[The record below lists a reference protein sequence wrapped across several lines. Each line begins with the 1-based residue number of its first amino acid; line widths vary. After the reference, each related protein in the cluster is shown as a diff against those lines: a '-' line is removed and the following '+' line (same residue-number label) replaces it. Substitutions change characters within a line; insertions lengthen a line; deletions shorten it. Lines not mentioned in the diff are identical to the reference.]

1 MLNKIYS
8 LTDDLSN
15 KFALYLCTSKDDSS
29 EEFAILKYGVFV
41 FLQGTIAMIATV
53 LFGILTNTL
62 FEMVTI
68 SLIGALMKRNSGGV
82 HCSSPNRCIIVG
94 IIVSYIFTLIGNIII
109 DFKQMYIYILLAVIL
124 IHSFIILY
132 KKCPVPCENK
142 PLKKEEIR
150 KKLRKNAFT
159 IYFLCVIL
167 FIFNIFL
174 NLVNLVDV
182 LNFLIPYMILGLY
195 MQTLSL
201 TNMGSKFILFLDK
214 VLLRFKI

>member
-1 MLNKIYS
+1 MLNKICS

-15 KFALYLCTSKDDSS
+15 KFAFYLCASKDESS

-41 FLQGTIAMIATV
+41 FLQGSIAMIATI

-68 SLIGALMKRNSGGV
+68 SLVGALMKRNSGGV

-94 IIVSYIFTLIGNIII
+94 IIVSYLFTLIGKAIIHLN
-109 DFKQMYIYILLAVIL
+109 QVGIYILLAVIL

-142 PLKKEEIR
+142 PLKKEETR
-150 KKLRKNAFT
+150 RKLRKNAFT
-159 IYFLCVIL
+159 IYFICEIL

-174 NLVNLVDV
+174 NIVSFMNVS
-182 LNFLIPYMILGLY
+182 NSLILYMILGLY
-195 MQTLSL
+195 MQSLSL
-201 TNMGSKFILFLDK
+201 TNIGSKFILFLDK
-214 VLLRFKI
+214 ALLKFKI

>member
-1 MLNKIYS
+1 MLNKIHS
-8 LTDDLSN
+8 LTEDLSS
-15 KFALYLCTSKDDSS
+15 KFAFYLCTSKDDSS

-41 FLQGTIAMIATV
+41 FLQGTIAMIATI

-62 FEMVTI
+62 FEMVII

-94 IIVSYIFTLIGNIII
+94 IIVSYIFTLIGNVII
-109 DFKQMYIYILLAVIL
+109 DLKQVYIYILFSIIL
-124 IHSFIILY
+124 INSFIILY
-132 KKCPVPCENK
+132 KRCPVPCENK
-142 PLKKEEIR
+142 PLKKEETR
-150 KKLRKNAFT
+150 RKLRKNAFT
-159 IYFLCVIL
+159 IYFICVIL

-174 NLVNLVDV
+174 NLVNLMDV

-201 TNMGSKFILFLDK
+201 TNIGSKFILFLDK
-214 VLLRFKI
+214 VLLKFKI